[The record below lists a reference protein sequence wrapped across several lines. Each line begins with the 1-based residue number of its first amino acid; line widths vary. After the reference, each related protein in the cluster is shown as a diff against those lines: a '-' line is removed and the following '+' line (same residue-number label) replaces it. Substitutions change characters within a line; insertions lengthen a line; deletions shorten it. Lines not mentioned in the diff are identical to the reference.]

1 MRTLRRVIT
10 PRITWITL
18 IILSLALVLLT
29 MQLRSS
35 QNQAATMRK
44 AMGVQATAIESNR
57 EALRELCRTNGI
69 LAGLVAEGVAL
80 RKRQLKAGMVPK
92 PLEERWRLDILILN
106 GYQGTLAEQT
116 ACAEITKP

>member
-1 MRTLRRVIT
+1 
-10 PRITWITL
+10 
-18 IILSLALVLLT
+18 
-29 MQLRSS
+29 
-35 QNQAATMRK
+35 
-44 AMGVQATAIESNR
+44 MGVQATAIESNR

-80 RKRQLKAGMVPK
+80 RKRQLKAGMVPG